1 MTRERKARQVT
12 EATTCFPQSPGSNNT
27 STHLT
32 LQVKSVDD
40 VMSGAGLRPAINEL
54 RYQTYDNELRY
65 QTRMGDYDE
74 DACV

>member
-1 MTRERKARQVT
+1 MPTPSNSIDRQLKQRNASRKALR
-12 EATTCFPQSPGSNNT
+12 GRIRI
-27 STHLT
+27 
-32 LQVKSVDD
+32 DD